1 MINPPSLWMLSR
13 YALSCFTML
22 YHAISFIL
30 HLLHSLSMLS
40 LPYSLTLSIS
50 HSRYAS
56 CFHSVTVSQP
66 YCPTASLS
74 NCLTASLSYSVI
86 VSPSHRAVASL
97 IDLPL
102 CSLHL
107 IPSSLSHINYCAMPY
122 SCCYYRAD
130 LPSFSTILTA
140 T

>member
-1 MINPPSLWMLSR
+1 
-13 YALSCFTML
+13 ML
-22 YHAISFIL
+22 YHALSCYLPFIL
-30 HLLHSLSMLS
+30 HLLHPLS
-40 LPYSLTLSIS
+40 LCSTLSQPYCHTLSIS

-56 CFHSVTVSQP
+56 CFYSATISQP

-74 NCLTASLSYSVI
+74 HCLTASLSYSVI
-86 VSPSHRAVASL
+86 VSPSHRAIASL
-97 IDLPL
+97 MALPL

-130 LPSFSTILTA
+130 RPSFATILT
-140 T
+140 TT